1 MNPFTGRF
9 FTERFFTGRSRD
21 PQCRAA
27 ESIELLRRGRSWL
40 LRLSFG
46 WMFCAVLFSGMVATV
61 EAQEEPAAESPSLS
75 SPGHAPAPTVR
86 SLLEAFGYFI
96 DDWRPFQDGEP
107 VTAERRSDWGKFL
120 QRLGR
125 CDANELSQ
133 LARKPTA
140 DGWFVGDW
148 QGTAWELHGRVHQV
162 RRVALERADAERFG
176 MAELALLEMTIDTA
190 GTGRAWVVTSRIPA
204 SWRKESAEAWDEPV
218 QVAGILVQRDAAGD
232 PVFATQGVAWFP
244 ARPQPDRGVSAN
256 MVWLARHGV
265 DVAAWQAIAPHGALA
280 YPDRQPFYQMLAAVQ
295 SLSPKLVQAPA
306 GEVVGEVVGGAA
318 GGDPLATADHREE
331 PVESALDGDGQ
342 PTPRTDWDI
351 ARWLQ
356 EPAQQRGEFYAL
368 TGTARRAIAIEITD
382 PAVRA
387 RHGLSRYYE
396 VEVFVSLPKPLRLV
410 PPRAPASDAI
420 GSVPNEPPRPA
431 STGSLS
437 DARGERA
444 DEVGKSWSTYPV
456 VFCCPELPA
465 GFQTGENIHES
476 VRLAGFYFKLW
487 SYHAQATMSG
497 ERTDG
502 SAMSGRQ
509 ASPLLVGNSLA
520 IVPLLEPGSGGLST
534 PLVLVLFGLLLVLLT
549 LVPWWWARSDRVAA
563 DRLRRWRQQ
572 RLTPEGGS
580 ADGSGPTESSGD
592 VGGPQGGAE

>member
-1 MNPFTGRF
+1 MQ
-9 FTERFFTGRSRD
+9 SV
-21 PQCRAA
+21 
-27 ESIELLRRGRSWL
+27 
-40 LRLSFG
+40 G
-46 WMFCAVLFSGMVATV
+46 WMFCAVLFSGIVATV
-61 EAQEEPAAESPSLS
+61 DAQEEPASESPSLS

-107 VTAERRSDWGKFL
+107 VTVERRSDWGKFL

-125 CDANELSQ
+125 CDAHELSL

-176 MAELALLEMTIDTA
+176 TAELAVLEMTIDTA
-190 GTGRAWVVTSRIPA
+190 GTGRAVVVTSRIPA

-218 QVAGILVQRDAAGD
+218 QVAGILMQRDAAGD

-256 MVWLARHGV
+256 IVWLARHGV

-280 YPDRQPFYQMLAAVQ
+280 YQDRQPFYQMLAAVQ
-295 SLSPKLVQAPA
+295 SLGPKLVQAPA
-306 GEVVGEVVGGAA
+306 GEVVGGA
-318 GGDPLATADHREE
+318 P
-331 PVESALDGDGQ
+331 GDGR

-356 EPAQQRGEFYAL
+356 EPAQQRGEFYEL

-396 VEVFVSLPKPLRLV
+396 VEVFVPLPKPLRLV
-410 PPRAPASDAI
+410 PPRPPASDAI

-437 DARGERA
+437 EARGEGA
-444 DEVGKSWSTYPV
+444 EEAGKSWSTYPV

-465 GFQTGENIHES
+465 GFHTGENIHES

-502 SAMSGRQ
+502 SSMSGRQ

-520 IVPLLEPGSGGLST
+520 IVPPLEPGSGGLST

-563 DRLRRWRQQ
+563 VRLRRWRQQ
-572 RLTPEGGS
+572 RLTPDGGP
-580 ADGSGPTESSGD
+580 AEGSGPAELSGD
-592 VGGPQGGAE
+592 AGGQRGGAE